1 MPDTCS
7 DQRYLPQLPER
18 SISMLK
24 VFGRAPSLTSMLQ
37 LMGSTLYQKMVVSP
51 GEGFCDR
58 SMKTD
63 IIDAL
68 VFKGPI
74 CKRPL
79 RHFGK
84 YGDRLV

>member
-1 MPDTCS
+1 
-7 DQRYLPQLPER
+7 
-18 SISMLK
+18 
-24 VFGRAPSLTSMLQ
+24 MLQ

-74 CKRPL
+74 CKRTL